1 MKNLKKRRLW
11 TTNTYKRISLG
22 GAHHKN
28 ELGKGVRTSGLL
40 VGDDYANT
48 ALSGQCK
55 HLLALGS
62 LPAALAPGGA
72 QQLNRSAQW
81 PRIRCPCL
89 LVHIWPVLP
98 STRDYLCWKFCVSD
112 QRPQKQRGKLLFPS
126 SSDGEELEI
135 VGAIQVVIER
145 GCKRVHSVVDFY
157 HGIRQIGFR
166 AHGRYLKG
174 GASADNRDRFA
185 SSTANRSL

>member
-55 HLLALGS
+55 HLLALGT

-72 QQLNRSAQW
+72 QQLNPNAQVFKFSDRVGQAR
-81 PRIRCPCL
+81 PISPVAANSLPL
-89 LVHIWPVLP
+89 LV
-98 STRDYLCWKFCVSD
+98 S
-112 QRPQKQRGKLLFPS
+112 
-126 SSDGEELEI
+126 
-135 VGAIQVVIER
+135 
-145 GCKRVHSVVDFY
+145 
-157 HGIRQIGFR
+157 
-166 AHGRYLKG
+166 AHMACAAKHP
-174 GASADNRDRFA
+174 
-185 SSTANRSL
+185 